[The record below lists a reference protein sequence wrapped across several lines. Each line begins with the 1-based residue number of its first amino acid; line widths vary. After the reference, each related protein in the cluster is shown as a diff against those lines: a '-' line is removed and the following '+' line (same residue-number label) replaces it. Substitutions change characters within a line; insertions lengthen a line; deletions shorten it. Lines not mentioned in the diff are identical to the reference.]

1 MAKHT
6 KISCLKFKNGEIS
19 FCLDQVIRD
28 DTDNSL
34 EYAFVWRGGKK
45 SSRQFI
51 DKPAYFTWDLLGSL
65 LRKAILDET
74 ISQEN
79 LKEFFDAFMGK
90 E

>member
-6 KISCLKFKNGEIS
+6 KINSIEFNNGKVS
-19 FCLDQVIRD
+19 FCLDQVLRD
-28 DTDNSL
+28 DTDDSL

-45 SSRQFI
+45 SSEQFI
-51 DKPAYFTWDLLGSL
+51 DKPAYFSWNLLGSL
-65 LRKAILDET
+65 LRKAILDES